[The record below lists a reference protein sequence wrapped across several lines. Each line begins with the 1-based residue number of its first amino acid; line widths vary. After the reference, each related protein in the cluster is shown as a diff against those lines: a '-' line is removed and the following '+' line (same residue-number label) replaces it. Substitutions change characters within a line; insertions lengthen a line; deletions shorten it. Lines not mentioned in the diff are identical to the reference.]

1 MDKKKKIT
9 AIVLISLLV
18 AVLGFVIVY
27 WAVFGKDEVIALF
40 GRVKDFINQ
49 PLPILGISLTAAAV
63 ILFRFLSLSSW
74 GKKAIEEQE
83 KKFERFKAEQER
95 KEAEAKAEAERYRIS
110 LEKFVGEIKKGQWV
124 GESDL
129 AQVESYI
136 RTLPF
141 KGARDFRLEHKG
153 KEESE

>member
-9 AIVLISLLV
+9 AIVLISLLILI
-18 AVLGFVIVY
+18 LGFVIVY

-49 PLPILGISLTAAAV
+49 PLPIIGFSALTLFIMTLKLISM
-63 ILFRFLSLSSW
+63 SSW
-74 GKKAIEEQE
+74 GKKALEEQKRE
-83 KKFERFKAEQER
+83 FAELRAEQER
-95 KEAEAKAEAERYRIS
+95 KEAEAKQEAEKYRIS
-110 LEKFVGEIKKGQWV
+110 LERFVGEIKKGQWV

-141 KGARDFRLEHKG
+141 KGAKDFRLEHKG